1 MIFQGRYEKARK
13 LQQEQM
19 EGRERAFDDEML
31 EKKLEKG
38 DTLAMILSALAV
50 FVPAALVFLGIVSAI
65 GYFFIAR

>member
-50 FVPAALVFLGIVSAI
+50 FVPAALVLLGIVSAI